1 MLFLPDG
8 AWYIEPAGSW
18 QSEVAMFRNMG
29 ITDRG
34 VRAILG
40 VAAILLPPG
49 GQVTGVW
56 AWIAFIVGGILI
68 LTAAVGFCPLYRVF
82 GWSTGKKAASPG

>member
-1 MLFLPDG
+1 
-8 AWYIEPAGSW
+8 
-18 QSEVAMFRNMG
+18 
-29 ITDRG
+29 
-34 VRAILG
+34 

-56 AWIAFIVGGILI
+56 AWIAFIVGGVLI